1 MSQLHGGSTVSDD
14 DIELTVKMTR
24 GGDSGNKETMKAT
37 VSAPDVATLDDRVTD
52 LRERMEEW
60 SLQWR
65 NIQPEEERLLAE
77 DQSRLGETEA

>member
-1 MSQLHGGSTVSDD
+1 MTDD

-37 VSAPDVATLDDRVTD
+37 VSAPDVETLDDRVTD

-65 NIQPEEERLLAE
+65 NIQPDEERLLAD
-77 DQSRLGETEA
+77 DQSRLSETEA

>member
-1 MSQLHGGSTVSDD
+1 MTDD

-37 VSAPDVATLDDRVTD
+37 VSAPDVETLNDRVTN

-65 NIQPEEERLLAE
+65 NIQPEEERLLAD
-77 DQSRLGETEA
+77 DQSKLGETEA